1 MGTPLYEEPKVSVGI
16 DKYNSKRTL
25 LTISGDGNNDIAGDL
40 FVTNF
45 GGDVRPNFQIMYSMG
60 PEAYLNVF
68 SQRLSAWNLD
78 GVYVPSGRCPS
89 KSQGGDTTGRNNDT
103 PGFYKM
109 YERYN
114 IANNDNKFVKLVF
127 SGLVVEAYITSMSI
141 PSFSKTDVGQM
152 RFSLKLLGRIKHN
165 TRTNTTSS
173 SS

>member
-1 MGTPLYEEPKVSVGI
+1 MGTPLYQEPQVSLGI
-16 DKYNSKRTL
+16 DKYNSNRTL
-25 LTISGDGNNDIAGDL
+25 LTISDNDKEIGGDL

-60 PEAYLNVF
+60 PEVYLNVF
-68 SQRLSAWNLD
+68 SQRLSAWTLE
-78 GVYVPSGRCPS
+78 GVYVPSERCP
-89 KSQGGDTTGRNNDT
+89 KNKENGGRNNDT

-114 IANNDNKFVKLVF
+114 IANDDNKFVKLAF

-152 RFSLKLLGRIKHN
+152 RFSLKLLGRIKQN
-165 TRTNTTSS
+165 TPAKKPN
-173 SS
+173 

>member
-1 MGTPLYEEPKVSVGI
+1 MGTPLYQEPQVSLGI
-16 DKYNSKRTL
+16 DKYGSARTL
-25 LTISGDGNNDIAGDL
+25 LTISGDDTDIAGDL

-45 GGDVRPNFQIMYSMG
+45 GGDVSPNFQIMYSMG

-68 SQRLSAWNLD
+68 SQRLSSWTLE
-78 GVYVPSGRCPS
+78 GVYVPSQRCPED
-89 KSQGGDTTGRNNDT
+89 GGGSSTGRSNDT

-114 IANNDNKFVKLVF
+114 IANDDNKFVKLAF

-152 RFSLKLLGRIKHN
+152 RFSLKLLGRIKQN
-165 TRTNTTSS
+165 IPATTSN
-173 SS
+173 